1 MRARNARP
9 RARVRPAALVRQKGQ
24 SGAVQGGFLSRS
36 VLVLVPT
43 DGGVTA
49 LSAVPGIEPLRYDPD
64 APLPAA
70 AREAEVL
77 VVAASTVQRQLD
89 AMRELPKLRLV
100 QTISAGTDQ
109 WHGRLPAGVAL
120 SNARGAHGGSTAE
133 WAVGALLALYREI
146 PRFLSDATA
155 GRWEPHQTGTLAGR
169 RVLVLGAGDL
179 GTALRRRLE
188 PFETEVTMVARRPR
202 PDVHTLD
209 EVPGLLPDHD
219 AVVVMLPLADELRGL
234 VDAAFLARMPDGA
247 ILVNAARGAHVV
259 TSALLAEL
267 ESGRLRAALDVTD
280 PEPLPPD
287 HPLWRAPGLLL
298 TPHVGGLTTGV
309 SQRIWSVIARQLD
322 QYVRD
327 GRPENLVG

>member
-1 MRARNARP
+1 
-9 RARVRPAALVRQKGQ
+9 
-24 SGAVQGGFLSRS
+24 LSRP

-43 DGGVTA
+43 DGGVAA

-77 VVAASTVQRQLD
+77 VVAGSEVQRQLD

-133 WAVGALLALYREI
+133 WAAGALLALYREI
-146 PRFLSDATA
+146 PRFLTDAAA
-155 GRWEPHQTGTLAGR
+155 GRWEQRQTGTLAGR
-169 RVLVLGAGDL
+169 RVLILGAGDL

-188 PFETEVTMVARRPR
+188 PFDTEVSMVARRAR
-202 PDVHTLD
+202 PGVHTLD
-209 EVPGLLPDHD
+209 EVPDLLASHD
-219 AVVVMLPLADELRGL
+219 AVVVMLPLTDELRGL

-247 ILVNAARGAHVV
+247 ILVNAARGPHVV

-298 TPHVGGLTTGV
+298 TPHVGGMTTGV

>member
-1 MRARNARP
+1 MSRP
-9 RARVRPAALVRQKGQ
+9 
-24 SGAVQGGFLSRS
+24 

-77 VVAASTVQRQLD
+77 VVAGLAVQRQLD

-146 PRFLSDATA
+146 PQFLTDAAA
-155 GRWEPHQTGTLAGR
+155 GRWEQRQTGTLAGR
-169 RVLVLGAGDL
+169 RVLILGAGDL

-188 PFETEVTMVARRPR
+188 PFETEVSMVARRAR
-202 PDVHTLD
+202 PGVHTLD
-209 EVPGLLPDHD
+209 EVADLLPHHD
-219 AVVVMLPLADELRGL
+219 AVVVMLPLTDELRGL
-234 VDAAFLARMPDGA
+234 VDAVFLARMPDGA
-247 ILVNAARGAHVV
+247 ILVNAARGPHVV

-280 PEPLPPD
+280 PEPLPPG

-298 TPHVGGLTTGV
+298 TPHVGGMTTGV

>member
-1 MRARNARP
+1 M
-9 RARVRPAALVRQKGQ
+9 
-24 SGAVQGGFLSRS
+24 SRS

-43 DGGVTA
+43 NGGVTA

-64 APLPAA
+64 VPLPAA

-77 VVAASTVQRQLD
+77 VVAPGEVQRQLD

-100 QTISAGTDQ
+100 QTFSAGTDQ
-109 WHGRLPAGVAL
+109 WLGRLPAGVAL

-133 WAVGALLALYREI
+133 WAASALLALYREI
-146 PRFLSDATA
+146 PRFLTDAAA
-155 GRWEPHQTGTLAGR
+155 GRWEPRQTGTLAGR
-169 RVLVLGAGDL
+169 RVLILGAGDL

-188 PFETEVTMVARRPR
+188 PFETEVSMVARRAR
-202 PDVHTLD
+202 PGVHTLD
-209 EVPGLLPDHD
+209 EVPDLLPRHD
-219 AVVVMLPLADELRGL
+219 AVVVMLPLTDELRGL
-234 VDAAFLARMPDGA
+234 VDADFLARMPDGA

-259 TSALLAEL
+259 TAALLAEL

-298 TPHVGGLTTGV
+298 TPHVGGMTAGV
-309 SQRIWSVIARQLD
+309 SQRIWNVIARQLD

-327 GRPENLVG
+327 GRPENLVD

>member
-1 MRARNARP
+1 MSRP
-9 RARVRPAALVRQKGQ
+9 
-24 SGAVQGGFLSRS
+24 

-77 VVAASTVQRQLD
+77 VVAGLAVQRQLD

-146 PRFLSDATA
+146 PQFLTDAAA
-155 GRWEPHQTGTLAGR
+155 GRWEQRQTGTLAGR
-169 RVLVLGAGDL
+169 RVLILGAGDL

-188 PFETEVTMVARRPR
+188 PFETEVSMVARRAR
-202 PDVHTLD
+202 PGVHTLD
-209 EVPGLLPDHD
+209 EVADLLPHHD
-219 AVVVMLPLADELRGL
+219 AVVVMLPLTDELRGL

-247 ILVNAARGAHVV
+247 ILVNAARGPHVV

-280 PEPLPPD
+280 PEPLPPG

-298 TPHVGGLTTGV
+298 TPHVGGMTTGV

>member
-1 MRARNARP
+1 M
-9 RARVRPAALVRQKGQ
+9 
-24 SGAVQGGFLSRS
+24 SRL

-43 DGGVTA
+43 NGGVAA
-49 LSAVPGIEPLRYDPD
+49 LSAVPGIEPLQYDPD
-64 APLPAA
+64 APLPVA

-77 VVAASTVQRQLD
+77 VVAPGEVQRQLD

-100 QTISAGTDQ
+100 QTFSAGTDQ
-109 WHGRLPAGVAL
+109 WLGRLPAGVAL

-133 WAVGALLALYREI
+133 WAAGALLALYREI
-146 PRFLSDATA
+146 PRFLTDAAA
-155 GRWEPHQTGTLAGR
+155 GHWEPRQTGTLAGR
-169 RVLVLGAGDL
+169 RVLILGAGDL

-188 PFETEVTMVARRPR
+188 PFETEVSMVARRAR
-202 PDVHTLD
+202 PGVHTLD
-209 EVPGLLPDHD
+209 EVPDLLPRHD
-219 AVVVMLPLADELRGL
+219 AVVVMLPLTDELRGL
-234 VDAAFLARMPDGA
+234 VGTDFLARMPDGA

-259 TSALLAEL
+259 TAALLAEL

-298 TPHVGGLTTGV
+298 TPHVGGMTAGV
-309 SQRIWSVIARQLD
+309 SQRIWNVIARQLD

-327 GRPENLVG
+327 GRPENLVD

>member
-1 MRARNARP
+1 MSRP
-9 RARVRPAALVRQKGQ
+9 
-24 SGAVQGGFLSRS
+24 

-43 DGGVTA
+43 NGGVTA

-64 APLPAA
+64 VPLPAA

-77 VVAASTVQRQLD
+77 VVAPGEVQRQLD

-100 QTISAGTDQ
+100 QTFSAGTDQ
-109 WHGRLPAGVAL
+109 WLGRLPAGVAL

-133 WAVGALLALYREI
+133 WAAGALLALYREI
-146 PRFLSDATA
+146 PRFLTDAAA
-155 GRWEPHQTGTLAGR
+155 GHWEPRQTGTLAGR
-169 RVLVLGAGDL
+169 RVLILGAGDL

-188 PFETEVTMVARRPR
+188 PFETEVSMVARRAR
-202 PDVHTLD
+202 PGVHTLD
-209 EVPGLLPDHD
+209 EVPDLLPRHD
-219 AVVVMLPLADELRGL
+219 AVVVMLPLTDELRGL
-234 VDAAFLARMPDGA
+234 VDADFLARMPDGA

-259 TSALLAEL
+259 TAALLAEL

-280 PEPLPPD
+280 PEPLPSD

-298 TPHVGGLTTGV
+298 TPHVGGMTAGV
-309 SQRIWSVIARQLD
+309 SQRIWDVIARQLG

-327 GRPENLVG
+327 GRPENLVD